1 VGIVAGVRGLVDK
14 LTHRQIVIIA
24 SKHGAVYEVGFF
36 CTPILQSSKKIIGVW
51 NTDMG
56 QSYVGLHW
64 QCERFE
70 FQDVAQSPVRIWE
83 TEEQIAVLI
92 VCCAGDNLTI
102 RQQYVHL
109 AHRLMHQ
116 AIAE

>member
-1 VGIVAGVRGLVDK
+1 
-14 LTHRQIVIIA
+14 
-24 SKHGAVYEVGFF
+24 
-36 CTPILQSSKKIIGVW
+36 
-51 NTDMG
+51 MG
-56 QSYVGLHW
+56 QPHVGLHR

-83 TEEQIAVLI
+83 TEEQIMVLI
-92 VCCAGDNLTI
+92 VCCAGHDLTA

-116 AIAE
+116 PIAE